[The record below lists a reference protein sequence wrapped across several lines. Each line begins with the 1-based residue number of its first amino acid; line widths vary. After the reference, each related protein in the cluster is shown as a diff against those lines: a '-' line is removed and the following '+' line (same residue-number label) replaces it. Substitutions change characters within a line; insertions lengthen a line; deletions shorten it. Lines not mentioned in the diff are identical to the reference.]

1 MSRKR
6 SFSEW
11 EIDEILYYLRHGWT
25 KQQVAW
31 YFRISEKTIFRIAG
45 GVARNEALRVDCAP
59 ANMV

>member
-31 YFRISEKTIFRIAG
+31 YFRTSEKTIFRIAG
-45 GVARNEALRVDCAP
+45 GVARNEALRMGCAP

>member
-1 MSRKR
+1 MSRKS

-31 YFRISEKTIFRIAG
+31 YFRTSEKTIFRIAG
-45 GVARNEALRVDCAP
+45 GGSKK
-59 ANMV
+59 